1 MTKFKVGDRVKVI
14 AIVTGA
20 RGARIGDIG
29 TIKVVSGTY
38 LKYAVEFD
46 NPSTEY
52 HNAGGYCKECHGYWC
67 SDEMLELAKP
77 ETIVIYRK
85 DNKVIA
91 LDKSTGKKATA
102 RCNPADKFDFTT
114 GSKLAFARLTG
125 EDKPQ
130 VKEVHRTAHAGEY
143 VKIIAAVC
151 VPVNDD
157 GTPAY
162 KNGDIIEIINNNDI
176 FHRARFRNGK
186 DKHGKECIL
195 FDEEYVVLEG
205 YKPEEPKYYNGKII
219 FTKGDDVFK
228 TGHIYEVKNGIIHTG
243 RFTVPSVSPRFK
255 NFDDVKEYFSGVP
268 EYSWSL
274 DKLDLIE
281 VVE

>member
-1 MTKFKVGDRVKVI
+1 MKYKKGDKVRVKRFS
-14 AIVTGA
+14 TRPNYWNYCG
-20 RGARIGDIG
+20 RMDHLMG
-29 TIKVVSGTY
+29 KVVEISDIIDNIRFRVY
-38 LKYAVEFD
+38 DNLNDCKWLLHDVDVEPV
-46 NPSTEY
+46 N
-52 HNAGGYCKECHGYWC
+52 
-67 SDEMLELAKP
+67 

-114 GSKLAFARLTG
+114 GAKLAFERLTE

-162 KNGDIIEIINNNDI
+162 KNGDIIEIINNNNI

-186 DKHGKECIL
+186 DKRGKEYIL

-205 YKPEEPKYYNGKII
+205 YKPEQPKYYNGKII

-228 TGHIYEVKNGIIHTG
+228 TGRIYEVKNGIIHTG
-243 RFTVPSVSPRFK
+243 MFTVPSVSPRFK

-268 EYSWSL
+268 ECSWSF